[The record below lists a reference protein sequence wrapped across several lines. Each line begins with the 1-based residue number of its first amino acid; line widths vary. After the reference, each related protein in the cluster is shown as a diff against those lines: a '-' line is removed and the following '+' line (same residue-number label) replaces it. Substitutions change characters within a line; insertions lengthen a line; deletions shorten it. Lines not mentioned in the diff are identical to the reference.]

1 MINLDELKMLNS
13 KELLEKLHG
22 KNLETKKDVLE
33 YIEKTK
39 ILKGEGV
46 PQELIDDTYKLI
58 DESIDDMKSK
68 VKPNTIMFL
77 KNTLKSS
84 LGKLVKEKKEN
95 KPESGFIKF
104 FKQAYPEGKRNRN
117 FTYVLMDNS
126 KISAEQI
133 WTTLTYINRQY
144 LKDNLTISSEE
155 KKEIIDMIQRM
166 LDKKDIKYVNQIKS
180 MDKLLKMLN
189 IKIKEEKGSFKVK

>member
-1 MINLDELKMLNS
+1 MFNLDELKNLNS

-22 KNLETKKDVLE
+22 KSLETKKDILE
-33 YIEKTK
+33 YIEKTR
-39 ILKGEGV
+39 ILKEEGV

-58 DESIDDMKSK
+58 DESIDSMKSK

-77 KNTLKSS
+77 KNNLKSS
-84 LGKLVKEKKEN
+84 LGKLVKEKLEN
-95 KPESGFIKF
+95 KTESTFIKF
-104 FKQAYPEGKRNRN
+104 FKRAYPEGKRNRN

-144 LKDNLTISSEE
+144 LKNNLTLSNSE
-155 KKEIIDMIQRM
+155 KKEVIGMIQKM

-180 MDKLLKMLN
+180 MDKFLKMLN
-189 IKIKEEKGSFKVK
+189 VKIKEEKGTYKIK

>member
-1 MINLDELKMLNS
+1 
-13 KELLEKLHG
+13 
-22 KNLETKKDVLE
+22 
-33 YIEKTK
+33 
-39 ILKGEGV
+39 
-46 PQELIDDTYKLI
+46 
-58 DESIDDMKSK
+58 MKSK

-104 FKQAYPEGKRNRN
+104 FKKAYPEAKRNRN

-166 LDKKDIKYVNQIKS
+166 LDKRDIKYVNQIKS

>member
-1 MINLDELKMLNS
+1 MINLDELKLITS
-13 KELLEKLHG
+13 QELLEQLYG

-33 YIEKTK
+33 YIERTK

-58 DESIDDMKSK
+58 DESIDNIKSK

-95 KPESGFIKF
+95 KC
-104 FKQAYPEGKRNRN
+104 AWRTRR
-117 FTYVLMDNS
+117 
-126 KISAEQI
+126 ISEA
-133 WTTLTYINRQY
+133 
-144 LKDNLTISSEE
+144 
-155 KKEIIDMIQRM
+155 
-166 LDKKDIKYVNQIKS
+166 KKDVIS
-180 MDKLLKMLN
+180 CDKPRVGANNL
-189 IKIKEEKGSFKVK
+189 

>member
-1 MINLDELKMLNS
+1 MINLDELKLITS
-13 KELLEKLHG
+13 QELLEQLYG

-33 YIEKTK
+33 YIERTK

-58 DESIDDMKSK
+58 DESIDNMKSK

-104 FKQAYPEGKRNRN
+104 FKKAYPEGKRNRN

-144 LKDNLTISSEE
+144 LKDI
-155 KKEIIDMIQRM
+155 
-166 LDKKDIKYVNQIKS
+166 
-180 MDKLLKMLN
+180 
-189 IKIKEEKGSFKVK
+189 